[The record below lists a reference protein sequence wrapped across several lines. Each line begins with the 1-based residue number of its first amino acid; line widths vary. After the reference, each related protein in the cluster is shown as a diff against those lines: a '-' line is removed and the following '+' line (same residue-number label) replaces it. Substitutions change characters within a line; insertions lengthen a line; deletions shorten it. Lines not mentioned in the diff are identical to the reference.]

1 MSMTPIRSF
10 MFVPGHRQ
18 KFIDG
23 LPKAEADAVILD
35 LEDSVPASEKVAAR
49 ALSASK
55 IGWLAEHGRRVYVRA
70 NKSAHLYDYDDL
82 MAVRSEEH
90 TSELQSLMRISYAVF
105 CLKKKKTI
113 QTRI

>member
-1 MSMTPIRSF
+1 

-35 LEDSVPASEKVAAR
+35 LEDSVPEYEKVAAR

-70 NKSAHLYDYDDL
+70 NKSAHLYYYDDL
-82 MAVRSEEH
+82 MAIARPGLEGICHSMPTGPEDVALCASIVAEAEIGRASD
-90 TSELQSLMRISYAVF
+90 
-105 CLKKKKTI
+105 
-113 QTRI
+113 

>member
-70 NKSAHLYDYDDL
+70 NTSAHQSDYDDL
-82 MAVRSEEH
+82 RAVGPPGREAIC
-90 TSELQSLMRISYAVF
+90 LCMPGGAADGSLVVGVVGVP
-105 CLKKKKTI
+105 
-113 QTRI
+113 

>member
-55 IGWLAEHGRRVYVRA
+55 IGWLAAHGRRVYVRA
-70 NKSAHLYDYDDL
+70 NKSAHLYAYADL
-82 MAVRSEEH
+82 MAVARPGLEIGRAAGRE
-90 TSELQSLMRISYAVF
+90 RG
-105 CLKKKKTI
+105 C
-113 QTRI
+113 